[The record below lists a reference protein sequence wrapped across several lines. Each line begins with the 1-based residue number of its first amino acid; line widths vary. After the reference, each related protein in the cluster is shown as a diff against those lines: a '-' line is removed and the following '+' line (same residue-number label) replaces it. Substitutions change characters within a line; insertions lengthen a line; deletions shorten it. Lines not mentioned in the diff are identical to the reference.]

1 MGDWKEIQSL
11 CCIWTQ
17 NTCKLFFY
25 GEPRVYNMDKN
36 GLEKLDNNFQVKVK
50 KLVE

>member
-1 MGDWKEIQSL
+1 MLHLNSKYL
-11 CCIWTQ
+11 Q
-17 NTCKLFFY
+17 NIFY
-25 GEPRVYNMDKN
+25 GEPRIYNMDKN